1 MDLPIYY
8 PFDEFKRTVC
18 MNKQN
23 PVHQRIAFQDFGCSG
38 HVDVVFDKAASQPD
52 MRIIPQRRQLS
63 LQDRNHFCASLPT
76 IPLRDTPVPVKFPL
90 SDSVMEETLKL
101 QKKLKD
107 FAVSIKIRRSQ
118 CQSEALAA

>member
-76 IPLRDTPVPVKFPL
+76 IPLRDTPVPGAYLKIQLLPL
-90 SDSVMEETLKL
+90 NHILVDLP
-101 QKKLKD
+101 D
-107 FAVSIKIRRSQ
+107 FMNSA
-118 CQSEALAA
+118 